1 MYRYLQQTEKEI
13 DNQIYKARLNIQEKL
28 IKPSQKVKAL
38 LRTHIYSYITKEQTS
53 ENETSLLFKL
63 RLQGKVLPILDSQVG
78 GFYHRFTYYF
88 QKIKIVFENKQYD
101 NIEWKNN
108 STQLKD
114 GIEITRKLNE
124 EQPINLIIYL
134 YLNYPCLEYK
144 LKDELSELLGIKQ
157 ETRPYIL
164 YHMWQYI
171 KINSL
176 QDNDN
181 PNYIITNEPLQKI
194 FKVPKIE
201 ISKLTSYLVDHIQE
215 PDPITIPFTINLN
228 ENYLDNQI
236 LQDIIITIEDPHF
249 KDIFNLLSHNEKES
263 LLFPM
268 HIGNRNKNE
277 SVVDNYFYKM
287 GEYDKRMDTLIEM
300 MKKHKYQH
308 DFYEAYIK
316 DPIKFINNFII
327 QQNTLVKMLDVSNF
341 PDFKM
346 EIYSPEYEEAFR
358 DFIDNELANQ
368 NYSIQHHIAHNN
380 SNINRMNANMIN
392 NTNNVNTQQ
401 GGSNFK

>member
-13 DNQIYKARLNIQEKL
+13 DNQIHNARLNVQEKL

-38 LRTHIYSYITKEQTS
+38 LRTHIYSYITREQVS
-53 ENETSLLFKL
+53 ENESSLNFKF
-63 RLQGKVLPILDSQVG
+63 RIQGKVLPILDSQVG

-88 QKIKIVFENKQYD
+88 QKIRIVFENKQYD
-101 NIEWKNN
+101 NIEWK
-108 STQLKD
+108 SSSSQLKD
-114 GIEITRKLNE
+114 GIEITRKMSDE
-124 EQPINLIIYL
+124 CPINLTVYL
-134 YLNYPCLEYK
+134 YVSYPYVEYK

-157 ETRPYIL
+157 ETRPRIL

-181 PNYIITNEPLQKI
+181 PNYIITNEPLQKL

-201 ISKLTSYLVDHIQE
+201 MSKLTSYLVDHIQE
-215 PDPITIPFTINLN
+215 PEPLAIPFTINLN
-228 ENYLDNQI
+228 ENYADNQI

-249 KDIFNLLSHNEKES
+249 KDVLSLLSNSEKES
-263 LLFPM
+263 LLFPT
-268 HIGNRNKNE
+268 HIGNRNKND
-277 SVVDNYFYKM
+277 SVVDNYFYEL
-287 GEYDKRMDTLIEM
+287 GECEKLMDTLIEM

-308 DFYEAYIK
+308 DFYEAYTK
-316 DPIKFINNFII
+316 DPVKFIHNFII

-358 DFIDNELANQ
+358 DFIDNDLANQ
-368 NYSIQHHIAHNN
+368 SYSLQHHIAHNN
-380 SNINRMNANMIN
+380 STVNRINSNM
-392 NTNNVNTQQ
+392 VNTANSGNTQ
-401 GGSNFK
+401 GGRQ